1 MTADLLREAG
11 RKTFHMLSLVYLAAY
26 YLIGY
31 PLILKWLSGWA
42 VVVVAVETARLYLP
56 GFNDY
61 LFKLFRGLSR
71 PEERGHYSGVFHT
84 TIGALAVIWLF
95 GDRPA
100 YVAAG
105 IWCVSLGDAAAAL
118 VGKAIGRLR
127 LPGSKKSVEGST
139 ACFVVCAAACLAV
152 GFPPLAAAAGALAA
166 TVVELLPTTWFFNDN
181 LWMPLATA
189 VALRVCAG

>member
-1 MTADLLREAG
+1 MNELLREAG
-11 RKTFHMLSLVYLAAY
+11 RKTFHMLSLVYLGAY
-26 YLIGY
+26 YLTGY
-31 PLILKWLSGWA
+31 PAILKWLSAWA
-42 VVVVAVETARLYLP
+42 VVVVLVETARLYLP

-71 PEERGHYSGVFHT
+71 PEERRHYSGVFHT

-95 GDRPA
+95 GGKPA

-127 LPGSKKSVEGST
+127 FPGSKKSVEGSA
-139 ACFVVCAAACLAV
+139 ACFIVCAAACQLL
-152 GFPPLAAAAGALAA
+152 GFPPASSALGALAA
-166 TVVELLPTTWFFNDN
+166 TLVELMPTTWFFNDN

-189 VALRVCAG
+189 VALRACAG